1 MIYLLSCLHTFV
13 INAISGYRAP
23 SNTLAVPVYDF
34 IHISTS
40 LSGDAGGL
48 SVEVLRMQSSTG
60 DADEASD
67 RDSDSNEIVKEFNHI
82 NKRLAE
88 EIHAKQ
94 AQSLSSL
101 LSSAQAKDEEITE
114 VLSDMDDDTLSSQI
128 SHEDGRNVLHYLTKY
143 NGARVSILQ
152 TILKR
157 APSLANKALKTSGLL
172 PLHILCRYF
181 PNETQSLEILL
192 QASPASAAMPEAEEK
207 EKVRGR
213 VCDDCC
219 CGVVHCEWNTQA
231 CTSCILLA
239 ISALPP
245 FLISFHPFA
254 RPAFALKLQDRM
266 SSSPFCMRCWCVVKG
281 NQSCQGARHR
291 WLVASSLLCLQ
302 FECEMLKTT
311 MTRRRS
317 EGGKDWIVM
326 MMMMLLLML

>member
-1 MIYLLSCLHTFV
+1 
-13 INAISGYRAP
+13 
-23 SNTLAVPVYDF
+23 
-34 IHISTS
+34 
-40 LSGDAGGL
+40 
-48 SVEVLRMQSSTG
+48 MQSSTG

-192 QASPASAAMPEAEEK
+192 QASPASAAMPEAEGCLPLHFACAAGASSKAIKKLLAYNEDAA
-207 EKVRGR
+207 KVQDTAGWLPLHYFAFSLNGT
-213 VCDDCC
+213 DDDVQTLQILKSSYPAAVFTVNADGKLPVDCLAENHRANEEC
-219 CGVVHCEWNTQA
+219 LR
-231 CTSCILLA
+231 ILL
-239 ISALPP
+239 
-245 FLISFHPFA
+245 
-254 RPAFALKLQDRM
+254 
-266 SSSPFCMRCWCVVKG
+266 
-281 NQSCQGARHR
+281 
-291 WLVASSLLCLQ
+291 
-302 FECEMLKTT
+302 EC
-311 MTRRRS
+311 
-317 EGGKDWIVM
+317 D
-326 MMMMLLLML
+326 